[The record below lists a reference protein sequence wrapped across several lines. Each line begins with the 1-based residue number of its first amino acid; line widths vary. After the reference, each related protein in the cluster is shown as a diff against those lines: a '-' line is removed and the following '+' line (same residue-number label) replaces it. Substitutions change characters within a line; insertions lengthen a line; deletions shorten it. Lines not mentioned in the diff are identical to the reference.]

1 MNKPTLVEIVTIGD
15 EILYGQIT
23 DTNSQWMGTELNKIG
38 LKVLRKT
45 SIGDTKE
52 EILGILKEASS
63 RADVVLITGGLGP
76 TKDDITKT
84 TIAEYFNVGM
94 TFREEVL
101 ANLAELFKNRNRKMT
116 DLNRMQADVP
126 SNGKVLMNDV
136 GTAPGMWFEEDDT
149 IFVSMPGVPR
159 EMKFLMSNH
168 VLPQLQAKFDTPHIV
183 HKMLRTMGIPE
194 SLLAQTIEDWENN
207 LPEFIK
213 LAYLP
218 RFGQVRLRLTAVGE
232 DKSILETSIA
242 EQVEKLKPLIG
253 EKLYAEE
260 DVEIEYMIME
270 KMIEKGLS
278 LATAESCT
286 GGFVAQRITK
296 MSGCSTF
303 YNGGI
308 VSYSNEVKMSQL
320 GVKEETLKKYGAVS
334 EQTALEMAANV
345 KAKYGADYGIATT
358 GIAGPGGGTEEKP
371 VGTVWIGISTPTE
384 TKAKLLQLTKQRE
397 VNITAT
403 SNNILQWLY
412 DEVNN

>member
-1 MNKPTLVEIVTIGD
+1 MNKPTSVEIVTIGD

-38 LKVLRKT
+38 LKVIRKT

-52 EILGILKEASS
+52 EILGILKEASD

-76 TKDDITKT
+76 TKDDITKK
-84 TIAEYFNVGM
+84 TIAEYFGVGM
-94 TFREEVL
+94 TFRDEVL
-101 ANLAELFKNRNRKMT
+101 ANLEELFKNRNRKMT
-116 DLNRMQADVP
+116 DLNRLQAEVP
-126 SNGKVLMNDV
+126 ANGKVLMNDV

-149 IFVSMPGVPR
+149 VFVSMPGVPR
-159 EMKFLMSNH
+159 EMKFLMSTH
-168 VLPQLQAKFDTPHIV
+168 VLPQLQKKFDTPHIV

-194 SLLAQTIEDWENN
+194 SFLAQTIEEWENN

-218 RFGQVRLRLTAVGE
+218 RFGQVRLRLTAIGD
-232 DKSILETSIA
+232 DKALLHSAIA
-242 EQVEKLKPLIG
+242 EEVEKLKPLLG

-286 GGFVAQRITK
+286 GGFVAHRITK
-296 MSGCSTF
+296 MAGCSTF

-308 VSYSNEVKMSQL
+308 VSYSNEIKMSQL
-320 GVKEETLKKYGAVS
+320 GVNEETLSNHGAVS
-334 EQTALEMAANV
+334 EQTAIEMAQNV
-345 KAKYGADYGIATT
+345 KAKYGADFGISTT
-358 GIAGPGGGTEEKP
+358 GIAGPGGGTPDKP

-412 DEVNN
+412 DEINQ

>member
-1 MNKPTLVEIVTIGD
+1 MNKPTSVEIVTIGD

-38 LKVLRKT
+38 LKVIRKT

-52 EILGILKEASS
+52 EILGILKEASD

-76 TKDDITKT
+76 TKDDITKK
-84 TIAEYFNVGM
+84 TIGEYFGVGM
-94 TFREEVL
+94 TFRDEVL
-101 ANLAELFKNRNRKMT
+101 ANLEELFKNRNRKMT
-116 DLNRMQADVP
+116 DLNRLQAEVP
-126 SNGKVLMNDV
+126 ANGKVLMNDV

-149 IFVSMPGVPR
+149 VFVSMPGVPR
-159 EMKFLMSNH
+159 EMKFLMSTH
-168 VLPQLQAKFDTPHIV
+168 VLPQLQKKFDTPHIV

-194 SLLAQTIEDWENN
+194 SFLAQTIEEWENN

-218 RFGQVRLRLTAVGE
+218 RFGQVRLRLTAIGD
-232 DKSILETSIA
+232 DKALLHSAIA
-242 EQVEKLKPLIG
+242 EEVEKLKPLLG

-270 KMIEKGLS
+270 KMIEKGFS

-286 GGFVAQRITK
+286 GGFVAHRITK
-296 MSGCSTF
+296 MAGCSTF

-308 VSYSNEVKMSQL
+308 VSYSNEIKMSQL
-320 GVKEETLKKYGAVS
+320 GVNEETLSNHGAVS
-334 EQTALEMAANV
+334 EQTAIEMAQNV
-345 KAKYGADYGIATT
+345 KAKYGADFGISTT
-358 GIAGPGGGTEEKP
+358 GIAGPGGGTPDKP

-412 DEVNN
+412 DEINE